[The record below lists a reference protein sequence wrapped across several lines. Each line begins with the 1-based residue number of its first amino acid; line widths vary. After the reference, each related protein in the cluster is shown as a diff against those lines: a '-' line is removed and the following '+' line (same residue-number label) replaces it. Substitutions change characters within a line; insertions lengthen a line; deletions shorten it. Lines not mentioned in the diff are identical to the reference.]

1 MIKAKVYSQTNQ
13 EVGEI
18 ELREDVFG
26 VEVRPE
32 LLHLVVRAH
41 LAAKRQGTVATK
53 NRAKITGGGR
63 KPWRQKG
70 TGRARAGS
78 SRSPLWRG
86 GAVIHGPQPRDYSFK
101 VNKKVKRLALKMAL
115 SSLLAENRLKIVDKF
130 ELPEIKTKK
139 FVEIKNNL
147 GVKKPLI
154 VLQER
159 YNNLELSARN
169 VPGVGVLTQEFL
181 NTYDALKHSELV
193 IEKEAILKLQERLG

>member
-1 MIKAKVYSQTNQ
+1 MIKLKVLSQNNE
-13 EVGEI
+13 EVGEV
-18 ELREDVFG
+18 ELKEEVFG

-41 LAAKRQGTVATK
+41 LAAKRQGTVSVK
-53 NRAKITGGGR
+53 NRAKVRGGGK

-78 SRSPLWRG
+78 IRSPLWKG
-86 GAVIHGPQPRDYSFK
+86 GGVVHGPQPRDYSFK

-115 SSLLAENRLKIVDKF
+115 SSLLKENRLKVVDKF
-130 ELPEIKTKK
+130 DLPEIKTKK

-147 GVKKPLI
+147 SLKKPLI
-154 VLQER
+154 VVQER
-159 YNNLELSARN
+159 CNNLELSARN
-169 VPGVGVLTQEFL
+169 VPGVTVLLQDFV
-181 NTYDALKHSELV
+181 NTYETLKHSEVV

>member
-26 VEVRPE
+26 LEVRPE
-32 LLHLVVRAH
+32 LLHFVVRAH
-41 LAAKRQGTVATK
+41 LAAKRQGTVGVK
-53 NRAKITGGGR
+53 NRAKVRGGGR

-78 SRSPLWRG
+78 IRSPLWKG
-86 GAVIHGPQPRDYSFK
+86 GGVVHGPQARDYSFK
-101 VNKKVKRLALKMAL
+101 VNKKVKKLALKMAV
-115 SSLLAENRLKIVDKF
+115 SSLLAENRLKIIDKF
-130 ELPEIKTKK
+130 DFPEIKTKK
-139 FVEIKNNL
+139 FVEIKNGL
-147 GVKKPLI
+147 GLKKPLI

-169 VPGVGVLTQEFL
+169 VPGVTVLLQDFV
-181 NTYDALKHSELV
+181 NTYEVLRHKELV

>member
-18 ELREDVFG
+18 ELKEDVFG

-41 LAAKRQGTVATK
+41 LAAKRQGTVAVK
-53 NRAKITGGGR
+53 NRSRINGGGR

-78 SRSPLWRG
+78 IRSPLWRG
-86 GAVIHGPQPRDYSFK
+86 GAVTHGPQPRDYSFK

-115 SSLLAENRLKIVDKF
+115 SSLLAEGRLKVVDKF

-147 GVKKPLI
+147 GLKKPLI
-154 VLQER
+154 VLKER

-169 VPGVGVLTQEFL
+169 VPGVGVLTQDFL

>member
-13 EVGEI
+13 EVGDI

-26 VEVRPE
+26 LEVRPE
-32 LLHLVVRAH
+32 LLHFVVRAH
-41 LAAKRQGTVATK
+41 LAAKRQGTVSVK
-53 NRAKITGGGR
+53 NRAKIRGGGR

-70 TGRARAGS
+70 TGRARAGTI
-78 SRSPLWRG
+78 RSPLWRG

-115 SSLLAENRLKIVDKF
+115 SSLLKENRLKIVDKF
-130 ELPEIKTKK
+130 DFPEIKTKK
-139 FVEIKNNL
+139 FVEVKNSL
-147 GVKKPLI
+147 GLKKPLI

-169 VPGVGVLTQEFL
+169 VPGVAVLTQELL
-181 NTYDALKHSELV
+181 NTYDALKHSEVV

>member
-18 ELREDVFG
+18 ELREDIFG
-26 VEVRPE
+26 VKVRPE

-169 VPGVGVLTQEFL
+169 VPGVSVLTQDFL